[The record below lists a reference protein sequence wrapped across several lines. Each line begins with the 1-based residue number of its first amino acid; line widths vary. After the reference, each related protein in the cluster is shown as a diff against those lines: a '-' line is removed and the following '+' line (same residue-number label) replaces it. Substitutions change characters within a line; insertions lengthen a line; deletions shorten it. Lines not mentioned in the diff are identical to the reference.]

1 MDYSQAE
8 SLVLQTKEII
18 DAKRGLQI
26 RQKGEADFVTDVD
39 LAISSF
45 LKQHLYELY
54 PKTAFFSEEDGSG
67 LRDDCWVLDPIDGTT
82 NLIYGYNLSSVS
94 LAHYVNGDIA
104 FGIVYNPFTN
114 EVFTARI
121 TRSDCTQAAGA

>member
-54 PKTAFFSEEDGSG
+54 PKPRFFPKRTGAACATTAGSWIRSTE
-67 LRDDCWVLDPIDGTT
+67 LRT
-82 NLIYGYNLSSVS
+82 
-94 LAHYVNGDIA
+94 
-104 FGIVYNPFTN
+104 
-114 EVFTARI
+114 
-121 TRSDCTQAAGA
+121 